1 MPLNLRQATQLCT
14 KSELELVTL
23 AAAKDLSDLPAKR
36 LQVQITRARGL
47 RNKFR
52 DLAARQAREARQK
65 APARRKRP
73 ARSNARTLQK
83 AKLFGDVLKRFEAVA
98 ARTQEPAEEAAKTG
112 DRGSARPAAGRSP
125 VRAVRSRPARR
136 ARSAKRSA
144 APRSVEPRD
153 SRALRESR
161 ALRRK
166 SVAATGTRKGGQ
178 IARSPA
184 ARGRAHSG
192 ARDWRS
198 QARRDSR

>member
-23 AAAKDLSDLPAKR
+23 AVTKDLSDLPARR

-98 ARTQEPAEEAAKTG
+98 AKTQASAEEPTNT
-112 DRGSARPAAGRSP
+112 DRPTTPRAAGRSP
-125 VRAVRSRPARR
+125 AGAVPSRSARRARPAKRSVASRSVKSRETRAVRS
-136 ARSAKRSA
+136 
-144 APRSVEPRD
+144 
-153 SRALRESR
+153 
-161 ALRRK
+161 K
-166 SVAATGTRKGGQ
+166 SVAATATRKRGQ
-178 IARSPA
+178 IARGPA
-184 ARGRAHSG
+184 VRSRAHSG

-198 QARRDSR
+198 QNRRDSR